1 MMRNKKKISYDDIFI
16 FLKNQYFEKFEFELK
31 PVMFHL
37 DCEQATI
44 TALLNNFPET
54 SVTLCFADF
63 LESFYR
69 KFIFKFK
76 LP

>member
-1 MMRNKKKISYDDIFI
+1 MMT
-16 FLKNQYFEKFEFELK
+16 FLFLLEKQYFEKFEFELK

-54 SVTLCFADF
+54 PVTLCSVDIIRNLMKQLKPTPQVILTKILFC
-63 LESFYR
+63 
-69 KFIFKFK
+69 
-76 LP
+76 

>member
-1 MMRNKKKISYDDIFI
+1 MRNKKKFHMMT
-16 FLKNQYFEKFEFELK
+16 FLFLLEKQYFEKFEFELK